1 MEVRISSSTMDKAN
15 RIKTSVILFILYGIC
30 IVPALNANLNVLLGL
45 FTFSSILCLF
55 TRGCMPNR
63 FIVDG
68 EKLTIDAY
76 FLKTYI
82 RMEEIVSVR
91 LIDRTDVGIMV
102 RSFGTGWLFGDLGY
116 FSSTMIGHV
125 KVFARRHD
133 NRILIATH
141 TRGNFIIAPDDPE
154 FIHYLERA
162 ILWR

>member
-1 MEVRISSSTMDKAN
+1 
-15 RIKTSVILFILYGIC
+15 
-30 IVPALNANLNVLLGL
+30 
-45 FTFSSILCLF
+45 
-55 TRGCMPNR
+55 MPNR

-68 EKLTIDAY
+68 ERLTIDAY

-102 RSFGTGWLFGDLGY
+102 RSFGIGWLFGDLGY

-141 TRGNFIIAPDDPE
+141 NRGNFIIAPDDPE